1 MKSHLHRYII
11 PRDRHAFLEASDALL
26 TKQRAVSMTN
36 SFGFH
41 FANTITA
48 SEYKGAQKQKDKSGG
63 YILVR
68 YTP

>member
-1 MKSHLHRYII
+1 MKRHDHRYSIS
-11 PRDRHAFLEASDALL
+11 RDRY
-26 TKQRAVSMTN
+26 AVWDSSGNPPIAGLRMTN
-36 SFGFH
+36 SFGLD

-68 YTP
+68 YAP

>member
-1 MKSHLHRYII
+1 
-11 PRDRHAFLEASDALL
+11 
-26 TKQRAVSMTN
+26 MTN
-36 SFGFH
+36 SFGFN

-68 YTP
+68 FAP

>member
-1 MKSHLHRYII
+1 MLR
-11 PRDRHAFLEASDALL
+11 
-26 TKQRAVSMTN
+26 MTN
-36 SFGFH
+36 SFGLD

-68 YTP
+68 YIP